1 MKIKLLT
8 LGVITSLFIS
18 CSSGPTACECLD
30 IYEYKG
36 VNVATFSEDIKG
48 KDPRPCIE
56 KFGKDI
62 PDQYRGTNEFVERM
76 KSTLRK
82 ECNK

>member
-1 MKIKLLT
+1 MKTKFLFFVVIST
-8 LGVITSLFIS
+8 LFFS
-18 CSSGPTACECLD
+18 CDSGPTACECLD

-36 VNVATFSEDIKG
+36 VNVSTFSEDIKG

-56 KFGKDI
+56 KFGKGI
-62 PDQYRGTNEFVERM
+62 TPGPTFPDKIKEV
-76 KSTLRK
+76 LRK